1 MSAEDLKALE
11 GEALAVDAQTAPT
24 PTPEQQAEA
33 AQAAPNEAAEI
44 AALLQIM
51 AGLAAPLFPSLAKIY
66 TAETCNAIGQAAA
79 PVMAKHGW
87 STGTM
92 LGKYAEELA
101 LLAVVAPI
109 GFATWQGVQADVA
122 AAKKKSK
129 TEEQADKI
137 AKVLVEAV
145 QDGAPSE
152 PWDITKQPV
161 ATPD

>member
-1 MSAEDLKALE
+1 MSAEELKALE
-11 GEALAVDAQTAPT
+11 GEALAVDALTAPAPT
-24 PTPEQQAEA
+24 PDQQAEA

-122 AAKKKSK
+122 AAKAKAKKDDK
-129 TEEQADKI
+129 PQEVIAEQ
-137 AKVLVEAV
+137 V
-145 QDGAPSE
+145 APSE
-152 PWDITKQPV
+152 PWDITKQPE
-161 ATPD
+161 AIPA

>member
-1 MSAEDLKALE
+1 MISEDLTALE
-11 GEALAVDAQTAPT
+11 GEALAVDALLAPA

-33 AQAAPNEAAEI
+33 AQPAPNEAAEI

-79 PVMAKHGW
+79 PVMTKHGW
-87 STGTM
+87 STGTI

-109 GFATWQGVQADVA
+109 GFATWQGVQADIA
-122 AAKKKSK
+122 AASKK
-129 TEEQADKI
+129 
-137 AKVLVEAV
+137 AKAEKDTTDGIIIEHAAPAEPVPNDPNAAPVEPRA
-145 QDGAPSE
+145 
-152 PWDITKQPV
+152 
-161 ATPD
+161 

>member
-1 MSAEDLKALE
+1 MISEELKALE
-11 GEALAVDAQTAPT
+11 GEALAVDAQIAPAL
-24 PTPEQQAEA
+24 TPEQQAEA

-44 AALLQIM
+44 ASLLQIM

-87 STGTM
+87 STGTI

-101 LLAVVAPI
+101 LLSVVAPI

-122 AAKKKSK
+122 AAKAKAKK
-129 TEEQADKI
+129 ADKPQQAI
-137 AKVLVEAV
+137 AEQV
-145 QDGAPSE
+145 APSK
-152 PWDITKQPV
+152 PLDITKQPDFD
-161 ATPD
+161 PQN